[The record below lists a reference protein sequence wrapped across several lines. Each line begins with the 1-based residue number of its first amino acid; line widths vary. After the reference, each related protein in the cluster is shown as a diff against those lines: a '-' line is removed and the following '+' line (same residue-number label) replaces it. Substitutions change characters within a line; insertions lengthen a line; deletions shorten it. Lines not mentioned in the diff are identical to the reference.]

1 MIRIYQ
7 QTIIVSPEVIDG
19 NGHVNNTI
27 YLHWMQD
34 IAIAHSSANGWSP
47 ERYRE
52 IKTGWFARS
61 HYLEYLRPAFAS
73 DQLMVRTWAS
83 GFAKTRSVRQ
93 YQIDRHQ
100 TVIFQ
105 ARTEWVYFD
114 SNRQRPARP
123 PRNLVES
130 FEVVTDIERENL

>member
-34 IAIAHSSANGWSP
+34 IVIAHSSANGWSP
-47 ERYRE
+47 ERYQE
-52 IKTGWFARS
+52 IKAGWFARS
-61 HYLEYLRPAFAS
+61 HYLEYLRPTFAS
-73 DQLMVRTWAS
+73 DQLMIRTWVS

-100 TVIFQ
+100 MVIFQ
-105 ARTEWVYFD
+105 AFD

-130 FEVVTDIERENL
+130 FEVATDIERENR

>member
-34 IAIAHSSANGWSP
+34 IVIAHSSANSWSP
-47 ERYRE
+47 ERYQE
-52 IKTGWFARS
+52 IKAGWFARS
-61 HYLEYLRPAFAS
+61 HYLEYLRPTFAS
-73 DQLMVRTWAS
+73 DQLMIRTWVS

-93 YQIDRHQ
+93 YQIDCHQ

-105 ARTEWVYFD
+105 AGPSGSILIPTGSVLPDRRAIW
-114 SNRQRPARP
+114 SIP
-123 PRNLVES
+123 LKW
-130 FEVVTDIERENL
+130 

>member
-34 IAIAHSSANGWSP
+34 IAIAHSSASGWSP

-52 IKTGWFARS
+52 IKAGWFARS

-73 DQLMVRTWAS
+73 DQLMVRTWVS

-114 SNRQRPARP
+114 FNRQRPDRP
-123 PRNLVES
+123 PCNLVES
-130 FEVVTDIERENL
+130 FEVVTDIERN